1 MPRRAATASMAGTTH
16 ILRASLRPKLY
27 RDIEIESTDPLHS
40 LAEAIT
46 RAFGFDFD
54 HAFGFFSRLT
64 GRVFASPIR
73 YDCLPTMRSAVHRAA
88 CETQRSATLFPGLE
102 ARCCSC
108 STTATNGVSASRWS
122 VVARQQRARPIL
134 GSLQASARL
143 RSSIPTPRRADPP
156 CQRLGPP
163 ATDAEPTTGACS

>member
-27 RDIEIESTDPLHS
+27 RDIEIESTDSLHS

-73 YDCLPTMRSAVHRAA
+73 YELFDDDAHDAIGGASRSVRNTAVADAFPRLG
-88 CETQRSATLFPGLE
+88 SKMLFLFDYGDE
-102 ARCCSC
+102 WRFRVEVVGRGE
-108 STTATNGVSASRWS
+108 TTAGTAYPR
-122 VVARQQRARPIL
+122 VVASVGCTAP
-134 GSLQASARL
+134 GSLDNGL
-143 RSSIPTPRRADPP
+143 R
-156 CQRLGPP
+156 
-163 ATDAEPTTGACS
+163 

>member
-27 RDIEIESTDPLHS
+27 RDIEIESTDSLHS

-46 RAFGFDFD
+46 RAFGFDFE

-73 YDCLPTMRSAVHRAA
+73 YELLADAA
-88 CETQRSATLFPGLE
+88 ISG
-102 ARCCSC
+102 
-108 STTATNGVSASRWS
+108 ASRDVHETS
-122 VVARQQRARPIL
+122 VARAFP
-134 GSLQASARL
+134 RL
-143 RSSIPTPRRADPP
+143 RSKMLYVYDYGDEWRFRVELIDRGETAAGVAYPRVVAHLGRAPEQSP
-156 CQRLGPP
+156 GP
-163 ATDAEPTTGACS
+163 DVS